1 MRTQA
6 GFTLIEAMIVVVI
19 MGLLTLVAY
28 PSYQDYIKKSRRSD
42 AQQLMMDIHTRQK
55 QIIIEQRAYAQAI
68 GATNVAASGWT
79 CSASTVIPGTCTNGY
94 YSITF
99 NPAVDNTATPPS
111 YSICATPTNA
121 QQTSDGTLILTHAG
135 TRTRMVG
142 ATACAG
148 GTDKGW

>member
-1 MRTQA
+1 MRKQT
-6 GFTLIEAMIVVVI
+6 GFTLIELMIVVLI
-19 MGLLTLVAY
+19 MAVLTIIAY
-28 PSYQDYIKKSRRSD
+28 PSYQDYLRKSRRSD

-55 QIIIEQRAYAQAI
+55 QIIIEQRAYAQAV
-68 GATNVAASGWT
+68 GATNVTASGWT
-79 CSASTVIPGTCTNGY
+79 CSAAGVIPGTCTNAH

-99 NPAVDNTATPPS
+99 NPVVDNTATPPS

-121 QQTSDGTLILTHAG
+121 QQTSDGTLIVTQAG

-142 ATACAG
+142 AAACAG